1 MAATFVSKWLRGD
14 FRKPWDQPDKTDK
27 TNSVSSVS
35 PILDNAETFIDIDDA
50 ATWPPY
56 VRRIEAIARQQF
68 GHEAA
73 RRQVIA
79 EIAFLNGE
87 GREDGWV
94 VVDSRVGVGKDDWQT
109 R

>member
-1 MAATFVSKWLRGD
+1 MAATFVSKWLSGD
-14 FRKPWDQPDKTDK
+14 FRKLWNQTDETDK
-27 TNSVSSVS
+27 TNSVSSDS
-35 PILDNAETFIDIDDA
+35 SILDHSINFIDLNDPT
-50 ATWPPY
+50 TWPPY

-73 RRQVIA
+73 HRQVLA
-79 EIAFLNGE
+79 ETAFLNGE

-94 VVDSRVGVGKDDWQT
+94 VADSRVGVGKDGWQT

>member
-1 MAATFVSKWLRGD
+1 MAAAFESKWLSVD
-14 FRKPWDQPDKTDK
+14 FRKPRNSADNTDK
-27 TNSVSSVS
+27 IDSVSSVS
-35 PILDNAETFIDIDDA
+35 SILDHAENSIDIDDPN
-50 ATWPPY
+50 TWPPY

-68 GHEAA
+68 GREAA
-73 RRQVIA
+73 RRQVVA

-94 VVDSRVGVGKDDWQT
+94 AVDTRIVGGEDDQQA